1 MGEAMRH
8 GTGLPADLSAVVLQH
23 RVEQFLY
30 QEAALLDERRFDEW
44 LKLFHPDVHYL
55 MPNRFTQTP
64 RDARGSNWGKEGFA
78 LFDDDLASLA
88 SRVKR
93 LATGNAWAE
102 EPPSRTRHMVFNIR
116 IAQRDAETI
125 EVSLNFAIY
134 RSRRERDEDVF
145 FGAREDRLKPIEGTD
160 GFTILSRTI
169 HLDQTVLTH
178 HNLSIFF

>member
-1 MGEAMRH
+1 MDEVMHRDTDQAA
-8 GTGLPADLSAVVLQH
+8 GLPDLLLQH
-23 RVEQFLY
+23 RIEQFLY
-30 QEAALLDERRFDEW
+30 REAALLDERRFDEW
-44 LKLFHPDVHYL
+44 LGLFHPDVHYL

-64 RDARGSNWGKEGFA
+64 RDARNSAWGKEGFA

-102 EPPSRTRHMVFNIR
+102 EPPSRTRHMVFNVR
-116 IAQRDAETI
+116 IVQPASEMI
-125 EVSLNFAIY
+125 EVSLNFAVY

-145 FGAREDRLKPIEGTD
+145 FGSRQDCLKPVED
-160 GFTILSRTI
+160 ANGFAILSRKI